1 MTHGFIFNFSK
12 STICYF
18 VFKWMKLNC
27 RSLVFFCKAWTFQ
40 KYKKKWKANNWKKS
54 TFHLFI
60 NILFYLISKIT
71 SDLKNFSKRFRKRNI
86 SCFFLPLLRETLWE
100 VYLFKDMSFKTGKIL
115 MWCSRSTKYERD
127 FLLGKRLLDI
137 TIIIPKPLC
146 CKLWNYQS
154 TTTCINQLKF
164 GCTFP

>member
-12 STICYF
+12 STICHF
-18 VFKWMKLNC
+18 VFKWLKLNC

-71 SDLKNFSKRFRKRNI
+71 WDLKNLSKRFRKRNI
-86 SCFFLPLLRETLWE
+86 SCFFFIFT
-100 VYLFKDMSFKTGKIL
+100 S
-115 MWCSRSTKYERD
+115 RD
-127 FLLGKRLLDI
+127 FVRGVFVKGYVFQNEQNFNVVLSLYKIWKRFFTWKASIGYHYNHSKTFMLQI
-137 TIIIPKPLC
+137 M
-146 CKLWNYQS
+146 KLSKHYYMH
-154 TTTCINQLKF
+154 
-164 GCTFP
+164 